1 MKNFITFH
9 IVNDIP
15 WSNLNRDDTGTPKR
29 TILGGVERGLL
40 SSQSIKRAVR
50 KDYENR
56 ILQLQ
61 PDFSV
66 DVPSEGSGNISEQ
79 ASVRTRY
86 SAEWVVRRAAE
97 IAAEDGV
104 EINKKK
110 ATALANSI
118 IKKLVGGEDTII
130 WLSVE
135 ELEALAQVIFE
146 DSDGGTEKDKAILD
160 LFMENGK
167 SGALAIAA
175 FGRMFANASN
185 KNTDAA
191 IAVSPAISTHAN
203 LIETDYFIAGD
214 DYGFFQKDKTSKE
227 VKENFE
233 GAGAGHLGV
242 ALYTSGI
249 FYRTVTIDIND
260 LIRNWSG
267 ITSEFAEDSL
277 RQLVTSI
284 LNSLPTG
291 KKNHTAPYTAIPL
304 IIAELQGY
312 REAYSIADPV
322 IAGSDGGFLKA
333 SVGVIASQHA
343 RVREFN
349 SENYGEA
356 VITGVLAGEITD
368 TPATME
374 DVVNFAVDA
383 ILSAIP
389 PAPVVEEVEDTL
401 AEDAG
406 INDALGEDSE
416 STPETEGELSRSD
429 GYEEPASF
437 VTSENS
443 FE

>member
-29 TILGGVERGLL
+29 TLLGGVERGLL

-56 ILQLQ
+56 ILGHRPNLA
-61 PDFSV
+61 V
-66 DVPSEGSGNISEQ
+66 DVPASSAGTISEQ

-86 SAEWVVRRAAE
+86 TAEWVVRRATE
-97 IAAEDGV
+97 IAAERGT
-104 EINKKK
+104 ELNAKK
-110 ATALANSI
+110 ATTLANSI

-146 DSDGGTEKDKAILD
+146 DLDGGTEKDKAILD
-160 LFMENGK
+160 IFMENGK

-185 KNTDAA
+185 KNTDAS

-214 DYGFFQKDKTSKE
+214 DYGFFQKDKKSGE

-233 GAGAGHLGV
+233 GAGAAHLGV

-267 ITSEFAEDSL
+267 ITSEFAEESL
-277 RQLVTSI
+277 RQLITSI

-322 IAGSDGGFLKA
+322 LAGADGGFLKS
-333 SVGVIASQHA
+333 SVEALGSQHL

-349 SENYGEA
+349 AENYGEA
-356 VITGVLAGEITD
+356 VITGTLAGEVTE
-368 TPATME
+368 TPATIE
-374 DVVNFAVDA
+374 DVVSFAVEA
-383 ILSAIP
+383 ILGALP
-389 PAPVVEEVEDTL
+389 PAPAVEEELVKESDN
-401 AEDAG
+401 AE
-406 INDALGEDSE
+406 
-416 STPETEGELSRSD
+416 ELF
-429 GYEEPASF
+429 EIASG
-437 VTSENS
+437 S
-443 FE
+443 FENGATVEESFE